1 MSYILEA
8 LKKSE
13 QERQLGAVPRP
24 EAGVAMGRRPA
35 RPWWPWLLSGVLLVN
50 AAILLWLVLRPPR
63 PAPLSQQ
70 ETTGILAP
78 APAVVAEPD
87 APVEPVAGAPSRV
100 PPPRAAAASALA
112 PQAGPAVEPVA
123 PAPVAA
129 SQPAGGSVRWM
140 APPEGR
146 AETEVKA
153 PTQPAEAVSPQAPRW
168 EELSAAEKN
177 GLIRPQLDVHV
188 YAESPAQRFVLID
201 LKRYREG
208 EQLAGGGRLEAI
220 TPEGVIIEARGT
232 RYRVDRP

>member
-24 EAGVAMGRRPA
+24 EAGVVVGRRPP
-35 RPWWPWLLSGVLLVN
+35 RPWWPWLLSGVLLAN
-50 AAILLWLVLRPPR
+50 AVILLWLVLRPQA
-63 PAPLSQQ
+63 PAALSQQ
-70 ETTGILAP
+70 ETTGSRA
-78 APAVVAEPD
+78 A
-87 APVEPVAGAPSRV
+87 APVPAAGPQADEAVDARSRV
-100 PPPRAAAASALA
+100 PLPTAAAAASARP
-112 PQAGPAVEPVA
+112 PQPSPPAVEPVA
-123 PAPVAA
+123 PAPAA
-129 SQPAGGSVRWM
+129 PPQPAKGSVRWM
-140 APPEGR
+140 AQPESD
-146 AETEVKA
+146 A
-153 PTQPAEAVSPQAPRW
+153 PAQPAEAVPPQAPRW
-168 EELSAAEKN
+168 DELGAAEKN
-177 GLIRPQLDVHV
+177 GLIRPRLDVHV

>member
-24 EAGVAMGRRPA
+24 EAGIAMGRRPA

-50 AAILLWLVLRPPR
+50 AAILLWLVLRPQTPV
-63 PAPLSQQ
+63 PLSQQ
-70 ETTGILAP
+70 ETTG
-78 APAVVAEPD
+78 
-87 APVEPVAGAPSRV
+87 SR
-100 PPPRAAAASALA
+100 AAASASAAAAQPDEAAEPAAARSRMPLPTA
-112 PQAGPAVEPVA
+112 AAAVSALPPQSPPPAVESVA
-123 PAPVAA
+123 PAPVAPA
-129 SQPAGGSVRWM
+129 QPSRGSVRWM
-140 APPEGR
+140 APPEP
-146 AETEVKA
+146 EA
-153 PTQPAEAVSPQAPRW
+153 PAQPAEAVPPQAPRW
-168 EELSAAEKN
+168 DELSAAEKN
-177 GLIRPQLDVHV
+177 GLIRPRLDVHV